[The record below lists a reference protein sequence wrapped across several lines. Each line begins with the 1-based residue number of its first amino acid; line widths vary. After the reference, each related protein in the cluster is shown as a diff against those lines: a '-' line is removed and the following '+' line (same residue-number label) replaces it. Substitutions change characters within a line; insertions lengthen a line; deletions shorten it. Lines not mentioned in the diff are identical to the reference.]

1 HFQQIFTRRRRDRA
15 AHNDT
20 LSAFLIMTIR
30 AGWQKKYVIRSAARH
45 PSTVSGRNKIAPT
58 DGKVIFG

>member
-1 HFQQIFTRRRRDRA
+1 IFTRRRRDRA

>member
-1 HFQQIFTRRRRDRA
+1 
-15 AHNDT
+15 
-20 LSAFLIMTIR
+20 MTIR
-30 AGWQKKYVIRSAARH
+30 AGWQKKYVIRSAARP